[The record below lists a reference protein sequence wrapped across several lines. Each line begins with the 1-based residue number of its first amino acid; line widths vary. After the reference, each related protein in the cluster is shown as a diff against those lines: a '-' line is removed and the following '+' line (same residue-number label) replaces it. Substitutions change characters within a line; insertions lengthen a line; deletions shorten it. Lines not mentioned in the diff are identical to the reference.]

1 MTTVILAHGEFPSS
15 DRTLGFLKH
24 ADRIICCDGAAERL
38 LAEGIVPDL
47 IIGDMDSLPSEL
59 QQRYAGIVRK
69 ISEQETNDLTK
80 AFKAVLEP
88 MPDTIHI
95 LGATG
100 RREDHTMANVSLLAD
115 YAEMLSGSGCDI
127 DMITESGT
135 FRAFCAKDACF
146 SCPLGVEISIFA
158 FDNTLQMS
166 CEGLFYKTDRVTFD
180 TLWKATLNR
189 STAEEFSLHLNHPAK
204 VVVFI
209 CNPENN

>member
-1 MTTVILAHGEFPSS
+1 M
-15 DRTLGFLKH
+15 
-24 ADRIICCDGAAERL
+24 
-38 LAEGIVPDL
+38 
-47 IIGDMDSLPSEL
+47 
-59 QQRYAGIVRK
+59 
-69 ISEQETNDLTK
+69 
-80 AFKAVLEP
+80 EP
-88 MPDTIHI
+88 LPDTIHI

-115 YAEMLSGSGCDI
+115 YAETLSGSNCDI

-189 STAEEFSLHLNHPAK
+189 STAEEFSLHLNHLAK